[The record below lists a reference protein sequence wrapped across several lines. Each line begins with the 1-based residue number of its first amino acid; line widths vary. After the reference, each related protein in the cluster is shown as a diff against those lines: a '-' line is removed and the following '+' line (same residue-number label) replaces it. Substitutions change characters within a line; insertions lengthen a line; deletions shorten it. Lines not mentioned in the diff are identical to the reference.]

1 MIDAVSYPG
10 CGTGVVCPIMQSN
23 SARCNRCDFNST
35 TTVCGSV
42 PGHHAAPTT
51 PAPGDGS
58 VCSTGEEKVYSG
70 LDLAFTGKHSNACH
84 CLDQADYYFCPDQAD
99 NYFTESAQLQSLC
112 SVQHPG
118 FKSL

>member
-70 LDLAFTGKHSNACH
+70 LDLAFTGKP
-84 CLDQADYYFCPDQAD
+84 LML
-99 NYFTESAQLQSLC
+99 ESRLNLPGK
-112 SVQHPG
+112 VQRDSAHEN
-118 FKSL
+118 L